1 MNQLFKVNRKT
12 FSLLFVTALLLSLFA
27 VLIKIP
33 TVQAADTFITDISV
47 VNPENITYTSSTVDF
62 EVSTAGSN
70 DTGIS
75 VQVALYNN
83 SVQVGSNQTSLTGS
97 FTGLT
102 NGTYTIAVSAIGDN
116 LATDYETVV
125 FTVAIPED
133 TYFITVTLVAPA
145 NTTYSTSSIPIN
157 VTTTTNGTNPVT
169 TWNIQ
174 FSNGTWLYAENQT
187 YTVETTAT
195 INENLTATFY
205 AWANNTESSTDN
217 SSVIFTVDI
226 SSEPEPSPSSTPIVS
241 SVSTIDVLMFVF
253 PLIFAFIFS
262 ILTFHSRSD
271 ALKRQD
277 PANYAGIFYAAFAMV
292 LWWLSGIIW
301 PAVATSAMFIPIAYL
316 WFGVGFIFLA
326 VLVAFVFLVL
336 KAAIETRT
344 PGKLVIRE
352 MDSGD

>member
-1 MNQLFKVNRKT
+1 
-12 FSLLFVTALLLSLFA
+12 
-27 VLIKIP
+27 
-33 TVQAADTFITDISV
+33 
-47 VNPENITYTSSTVDF
+47 
-62 EVSTAGSN
+62 
-70 DTGIS
+70 
-75 VQVALYNN
+75 
-83 SVQVGSNQTSLTGS
+83 GSNQTSLTGS

-205 AWANNTESSTDN
+205 AWANNTEGSTDN

-226 SSEPEPSPSSTPIVS
+226 SSEPEPSPSPTPIVS